1 MRLYVIGPVTGRE
14 GDNRE
19 AFEEAR
25 RELEA
30 AGFKAVIPHDVV
42 DAGGDWQ
49 LAMRQSIREMLR
61 VRAGRPVHDGVAELP
76 GLFGSRGALRARRLR
91 PAGHPAQD
99 RRGVVRRG
107 GGVVSAPSRE
117 DWEMGYDSEPRG
129 CNLGC
134 LLFILAALAL
144 DALTVWLAVEAWRLA
159 AGLLA

>member
-42 DAGGDWQ
+42 DAGDDWQ

-61 VRAGRPVHDGVAELP
+61 VRAGRPVYDGVAELP
-76 GLFGSRGALRARRLR
+76 GLFGSRGARCE
-91 PAGHPAQD
+91 
-99 RRGVVRRG
+99 RGVCGQLGIPHKTVG
-107 GGVVSAPSRE
+107 EWCAEGVAS
-117 DWEMGYDSEPRG
+117 
-129 CNLGC
+129 
-134 LLFILAALAL
+134 
-144 DALTVWLAVEAWRLA
+144 
-159 AGLLA
+159 

>member
-1 MRLYVIGPVTGRE
+1 MDKAKRNVEGR
-14 GDNRE
+14 
-19 AFEEAR
+19 
-25 RELEA
+25 
-30 AGFKAVIPHDVV
+30 
-42 DAGGDWQ
+42 
-49 LAMRQSIREMLR
+49 
-61 VRAGRPVHDGVAELP
+61 
-76 GLFGSRGALRARRLR
+76 ALRARRLR

-117 DWEMGYDSEPRG
+117 DWELGYDSEPRG

-144 DALTVWLAVEAWRLA
+144 DALTVWLAVEVWRLA